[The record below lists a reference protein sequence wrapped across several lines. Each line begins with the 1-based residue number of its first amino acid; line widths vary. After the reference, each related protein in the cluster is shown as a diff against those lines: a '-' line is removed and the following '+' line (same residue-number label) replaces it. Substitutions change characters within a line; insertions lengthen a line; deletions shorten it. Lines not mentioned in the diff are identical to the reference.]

1 MASKRFKASD
11 SLVEKGKNYSINEAV
26 ELVKKCAT
34 AKFDETV
41 EITARLGIDPKQA
54 DQNVRTPLVL
64 PHGTGATSRILV
76 LAKGEKEKEAQ
87 AAGADHVG
95 NDDLIA
101 KIAGGW
107 LEFDIV
113 ISTPDM
119 MREVGKLGKV
129 LGPKGLM
136 PNPKSGTVTFD
147 LARVIKEVK
156 AGRVELRNDS
166 YGIIH
171 VNIGK
176 VSFDS
181 AKLADNLK
189 TVMEAVMK
197 ARPSASKGAYLKRV
211 FVAST
216 MGPGIEVDIHQFGS
230 QEVDE

>member
-1 MASKRFKASD
+1 MASKRFKATTA
-11 SLVEKGKNYSINEAV
+11 LVDKSKSYSIPEAI

-41 EITARLGIDPKQA
+41 ELTARLGIDPKQA

-64 PHGTGATSRILV
+64 PHGTGASQRILV

-95 NDDLIA
+95 NDELIA

-107 LEFDIV
+107 IDFDVV

-176 VSFDS
+176 VSFDP
-181 AKLADNLK
+181 AKLADNLN
-189 TVMEAVMK
+189 TVMDAIMK
-197 ARPSASKGAYLKRV
+197 ARPPAAKGSYLKRV
-211 FVAST
+211 FLTST
-216 MGPGIEVDIHQFGS
+216 MGPGVEVESKAFGV
-230 QEVDE
+230 QEAEE

>member
-1 MASKRFKASD
+1 MASKRFKATTA
-11 SLVEKGKNYSINEAV
+11 LVEKGKNYSIEEAV
-26 ELVKKCAT
+26 DLVKKCAT

-41 EITARLGIDPKQA
+41 ELTARLGIDPKQA

-95 NDDLIA
+95 NDELIA

-107 LEFDIV
+107 LDFDVV

-176 VSFDS
+176 VSFEPN
-181 AKLADNLK
+181 KLVDNLK

-197 ARPSASKGAYLKRV
+197 ARPPASKGSYLKRV
-211 FVAST
+211 FVTST
-216 MGPGIEVDIHQFGS
+216 MGPGIEVDLKLFGS

>member
-1 MASKRFKASD
+1 
-11 SLVEKGKNYSINEAV
+11 
-26 ELVKKCAT
+26 
-34 AKFDETV
+34 
-41 EITARLGIDPKQA
+41 
-54 DQNVRTPLVL
+54 
-64 PHGTGATSRILV
+64 
-76 LAKGEKEKEAQ
+76 
-87 AAGADHVG
+87 VG
-95 NDDLIA
+95 NDELIA

-107 LEFDIV
+107 LDFDVV

-147 LARVIKEVK
+147 LARVIREVK

-181 AKLADNLK
+181 AKLVDNLN
-189 TVMEAVMK
+189 TVMEAIMK
-197 ARPSASKGAYLKRV
+197 ARPPAAKGAYLRRV
-211 FVAST
+211 FITST
-216 MGPGIEVDIHQFGS
+216 MGPGIEVDSRVFGS